1 MFFFTVFHVSGFLLT
16 VLTTTIII
24 LYTDIDARGD
34 SGVNANFNHPVT
46 FVWVNAN
53 CSYPSAVLS
62 FAICCETIIEGF

>member
-16 VLTTTIII
+16 VLTTTTII

-34 SGVNANFNHPVT
+34 SGVNANFNRPVT